1 MVKLT
6 KSDVKHT
13 ADLAKLKLTE
23 SELEKFSKQL
33 SSIVDYI
40 SELNEVDT
48 SKTPAA
54 SQTTGLTDVARGDK
68 IEVENCLTA
77 DEATSGTD
85 NIHNNYFVV
94 ARVLEK

>member
-1 MVKLT
+1 MKLT

-48 SKTPAA
+48 SKASAT
-54 SQTTGLTDVARGDK
+54 SQTTGLTDVTRNDEIK
-68 IEVENCLTA
+68 VDDCLTVE
-77 DEATSGTD
+77 EAVSGTD
-85 NIHNNYFVV
+85 NVHNNFFVV
-94 ARVLEK
+94 PRVLEK